1 MKKFFY
7 LYFLLSIFLFGTAQS
22 DVQNSI
28 VVKVGNEV
36 ITNYDVKSKILS
48 TLLISNLEVNQKN
61 IDRIKSQTLENLINL
76 RIKQIHLKKY
86 NLKIDKQRINMYL
99 KQLSTKNQSDL
110 IKEFSLYKLDYDHLN
125 DEAETEL
132 KWQQF
137 IYNKFSNKIEI
148 SDQTISNEV
157 NKILKSKSKIKEFN
171 LSEIEIFYD
180 NNSKDNKISETLDE
194 IKKIG
199 FEKAASTLSIASS
212 SSKKGNLG
220 WINSNALSKNISDIV
235 SNLKPGEISNPII
248 RANSILFLKL
258 NEERFASNDNID
270 SQNLRV
276 NLIKQKKN
284 EIFSLYSN
292 SFLSK
297 LKNDYLIEYING

>member
-199 FEKAASTLSIASS
+199 FEKAASTLSIAST
-212 SSKKGNLG
+212 SSKK
-220 WINSNALSKNISDIV
+220 
-235 SNLKPGEISNPII
+235 
-248 RANSILFLKL
+248 RKL
-258 NEERFASNDNID
+258 RLDKFKCF
-270 SQNLRV
+270 
-276 NLIKQKKN
+276 IKKYK
-284 EIFSLYSN
+284 
-292 SFLSK
+292 
-297 LKNDYLIEYING
+297 